1 MARHR
6 RIADVFAEDTDIV
19 QDIGVSRDKN
29 RPYKAG
35 EGKII
40 CNFRFRMIK

>member
-6 RIADVFAEDTDIV
+6 RIAVFSAEDTDIF
-19 QDIGVSRDKN
+19 QDIGVFRDEN

-40 CNFRFRMIK
+40 CNFRFRVIK